1 MRLPSL
7 LGSLQYSGQLFS
19 GLISLDFSPLKSRGK
34 GRKKAITLLQTRSVY
49 SFCEKNPP
57 LDEQR
62 TRFESLV
69 NVRRNRSWR
78 EQGARE
84 SIAVTL
90 TGPLL
95 LLLPF
100 EMQKD
105 WGIHLGLLQPPQR
118 VPRSSLC
125 CEVQVWPLAPGITP
139 SALDWLAGVQLGNR

>member
-1 MRLPSL
+1 M
-7 LGSLQYSGQLFS
+7 
-19 GLISLDFSPLKSRGK
+19 
-34 GRKKAITLLQTRSVY
+34 LLQMSSVY

-69 NVRRNRSWR
+69 NVRRNQSRR
-78 EQGARE
+78 GQGARE

-100 EMQKD
+100 EMQKG
-105 WGIHLGLLQPPQR
+105 WGIHLGLLQPPQH
-118 VPRSSLC
+118 VPRSPVC

-139 SALDWLAGVQLGNR
+139 TALDRLVGGSSLET